1 MQKQIRETLEKLQGK
16 GAKSKGAKYRKDKRV
31 LHKKKSDDEQA
42 QTVAQKYNDIAEAT
56 KEKDTRYY
64 AVSLSLVPAKK
75 DNNDDIPF

>member
-1 MQKQIRETLEKLQGK
+1 MRKTNLIIKVRDFGSNIDPYFGIEKII
-16 GAKSKGAKYRKDKRV
+16 A
-31 LHKKKSDDEQA
+31 DDEQA